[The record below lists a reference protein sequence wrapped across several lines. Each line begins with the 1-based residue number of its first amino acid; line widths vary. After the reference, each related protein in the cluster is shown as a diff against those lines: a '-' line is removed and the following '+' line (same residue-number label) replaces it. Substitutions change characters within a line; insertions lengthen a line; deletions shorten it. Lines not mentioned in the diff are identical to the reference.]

1 MPYIKDTAMTLPASQ
16 TLLVNED
23 KGILHITLNRPESR
37 NSMSLQM
44 VQELQ
49 ATFAWAAN
57 NAIRAVVLRG
67 AGGHFCAGGD
77 IRDMM
82 TIRQQATDNPQAYQ
96 NFNRTFGHLL
106 TQVNSAPF
114 VVVTVLEG
122 AILGGGFGLT
132 CVSDVALAKA
142 DAQFGMPETRLGII
156 PAQIAPFIVQRLG
169 LTQARRLALLGM
181 RINGQQAQAMGLV
194 HEVYADNDSLE
205 TALARTINDLRQ
217 CAPNAT
223 QVTKALLH
231 QVGEQPLNQVLDD
244 AAEAFACAIQSAE
257 GMEGGMAFV
266 QKRAASW
273 VQ

>member
-1 MPYIKDTAMTLPASQ
+1 MTLPVSQ
-16 TLLVNED
+16 TLLVCSE

-49 ATFAWAAN
+49 ATFEWAAN

-67 AGGHFCAGGD
+67 TGGHFCAGGD

-82 TIRQQATDNPQAYQ
+82 TIRQQAMDNPQAYQ
-96 NFNRTFGHLL
+96 HFNRTFGHLL

-122 AILGGGFGLT
+122 AILGGGFGLV

-181 RINGQQAQAMGLV
+181 RING
-194 HEVYADNDSLE
+194 
-205 TALARTINDLRQ
+205 
-217 CAPNAT
+217 
-223 QVTKALLH
+223 
-231 QVGEQPLNQVLDD
+231 
-244 AAEAFACAIQSAE
+244 
-257 GMEGGMAFV
+257 EGGTKNRFSA
-266 QKRAASW
+266 
-273 VQ
+273 

>member
-1 MPYIKDTAMTLPASQ
+1 MSLPTTK
-16 TLLVNED
+16 TLLLSQE

-37 NSMSLQM
+37 NSMSLEM

-49 ATFAWAAN
+49 ALFTWGTEN
-57 NAIRAVVLRG
+57 QIRAVVLRG

-96 NFNRTFGHLL
+96 HFNRTFGHLL
-106 TQVNSAPF
+106 TQVNNAPF

-122 AILGGGFGLT
+122 AILGGGFGLA

-169 LTQARRLALLGM
+169 LTQARRLALLGL
-181 RINGQQAQAMGLV
+181 RINGEAAQKIGLV
-194 HEVYADNDSLE
+194 HEVYADSEGLE
-205 TALARTINDLRQ
+205 AALARVIHDLQQ
-217 CAPNAT
+217 CAPHAT
-223 QVTKALLH
+223 QVTKALLQ
-231 QVGEQPLNQVLDD
+231 QVGHQPLEQLLDD

-273 VQ
+273 VL

>member
-1 MPYIKDTAMTLPASQ
+1 MSLPTTQ
-16 TLLVNED
+16 TLLLSHD

-37 NSMSLQM
+37 NSMSLEM

-49 ATFAWAAN
+49 AVLTWGAEN
-57 NAIRAVVLRG
+57 QIRAVVLRG

-82 TIRQQATDNPQAYQ
+82 TTRQQATNNPQAYQ
-96 NFNRTFGHLL
+96 HFNRTFGHLL

-114 VVVTVLEG
+114 VVITVLEG
-122 AILGGGFGLT
+122 AVLGGGFGLA
-132 CVSDVALAKA
+132 CVSDVALAKN

-181 RINGQQAQAMGLV
+181 RINGETAQKVGLV
-194 HEVYADNDSLE
+194 HEVYADNDTLD
-205 TALARTINDLRQ
+205 TALACVLNDLKQ
-217 CAPNAT
+217 CAPHAT
-223 QVTKALLH
+223 QVTKALLQ
-231 QVGEQPLNQVLDD
+231 QVGHRPLEQLLDD
-244 AAEAFACAIQSAE
+244 AAEAFACAIQSDE

-273 VQ
+273 AQ